1 MGSVSGA
8 CVPKVPADG
17 IAITKEDVHFDL
29 DATGTTAI
37 ARQVHFSSLW
47 RCASRRCTCPA
58 IHTTRSQHFCHLSVG
73 IPSVALRSCSGES
86 TPAETRHARL
96 DRSPPPLERP
106 PFGRTT
112 ALSRPATHRHAPPRP
127 AAPRHAPPRA
137 LRLADCRPHPGT
149 KRGRTS
155 SNALSL
161 VNAGVKVGLGEMKR
175 LLQTVTH
182 ATAEHTVVLEDV
194 GTDGR
199 VLHVAV
205 ADLRVGGWHAPYSY
219 LRWHRGDLRSFRGG
233 SLAPVCIRFVFLSM

>member
-112 ALSRPATHRHAPPRP
+112 ALSRPATPRP
-127 AAPRHAPPRA
+127 ALPRPATRPSPR
-137 LRLADCRPHPGT
+137 RLSSTSGT

-155 SNALSL
+155 STLDYL
-161 VNAGVKVGLGEMKR
+161 GVKVGLGEMKR
-175 LLQTVTH
+175 LLHTVTH
-182 ATAEHTVVLEDV
+182 ATTEHTVVLKDA
-194 GTDGR
+194 GTDGL

-205 ADLRVGGWHAPYSY
+205 ADLRVGGWHAPPA
-219 LRWHRGDLRSFRGG
+219 
-233 SLAPVCIRFVFLSM
+233 LAPRRKDPKSASFSRGQPRTRHGACVSVRLCEAL